1 MSAAQMYAATLGMS
15 AASGSS
21 QMELAAGVFHFFIDP
36 GKPHAPVLELLT
48 NDLAKA
54 RAAARSL
61 AMEEVVWKGV
71 GKLNLLVDPFGVRW
85 NVYEEASEL
94 ADIDADF
101 EESEV
106 IPKLAIHAPELSRA
120 ADFYATIF
128 ELSHFQT
135 PSGYVMD
142 HGTIQLSIEEGL
154 PIGPAFYVSSS
165 EVLERLGAAPGR
177 KIFTDAFGVTWKCQ
191 NLASF
196 HTAVTVTE

>member
-1 MSAAQMYAATLGMS
+1 MSAAQVYAASLGMS

-21 QMELAAGVFHFFIDP
+21 QIELVAGVFHFFIDP

-71 GKLNLLVDPFGVRW
+71 GNLNLLVDPFGVRW
-85 NVYEEASEL
+85 NVYEVASEL
-94 ADIDADF
+94 PDINTEF

-106 IPKLAIHAPELSRA
+106 MPKLAIHAPELSKA
-120 ADFYATIF
+120 ADFYATLF
-128 ELSHFQT
+128 EMTHFRT
-135 PSGYVMD
+135 PNGYVMD
-142 HGTIQLSIEEGL
+142 HGAIQLSIEEGL
-154 PIGPAFYVSSS
+154 PIGPVFYVSSS
-165 EVLERLGAAPGR
+165 EVLERLGASTGR

-196 HTAVTVTE
+196 QTAVTVTE